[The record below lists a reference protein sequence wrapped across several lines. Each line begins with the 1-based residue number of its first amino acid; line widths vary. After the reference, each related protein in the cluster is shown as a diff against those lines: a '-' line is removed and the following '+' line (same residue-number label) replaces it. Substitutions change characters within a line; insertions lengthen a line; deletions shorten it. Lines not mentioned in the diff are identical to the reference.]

1 MPIQAVAGTTQILG
15 LQPYPIRARRQFNK
29 PFIAI
34 NILTLPARFQ
44 KRTEDDY
51 WFRFPLFLLLLLFDE
66 TKTVREEEITGGAS
80 DLSRQGESPLA
91 IG

>member
-1 MPIQAVAGTTQILG
+1 MLIQAVTGTAQMLG

-44 KRTEDDY
+44 KRIEDDY
-51 WFRFPLFLLLLLFDE
+51 WFRFPLFF
-66 TKTVREEEITGGAS
+66 I
-80 DLSRQGESPLA
+80 
-91 IG
+91 III